1 MGGDTMQSYIDELD
15 RSIFNF
21 VEYEGYDDRY
31 PSLSMQSFP
40 PEFYDELRHASRRLF
55 QIFNKAAKVFQ
66 MAPDNFARDMDMPE
80 NLIPYL
86 HKSNALGLPT
96 WLSRFDFVL
105 DTSGGLRMVELNA
118 DTPCF
123 LIESYYANEIA
134 ANFVGRDNPNKAS
147 REELRL
153 FLKRMYNAVIVSKYG
168 KAQYENLL
176 TNGGLPKEPFVFSC
190 FHDYFED
197 YGTTQ
202 FLMKELKAACPNADT
217 RFLSFYDLKID
228 DDGIPLEDGQHATA
242 LYRLHPMELL
252 IDELTPDDEPLGE
265 MFLDLYE
272 DNKFAL
278 FNPPEAIIL
287 QNKSFMSLVY
297 ALYLTE
303 QFYSKPDRDIIERY
317 LTPSYFESDF
327 SSLADGNYIQKEIW
341 GREGRHIQVV
351 QKQGDEA
358 ILQMEKLVD
367 NYDDI
372 VCRDS
377 KKIMYQDFIKQKHF
391 THTVDGGTKEGFLT
405 LSCFMLGDQA
415 SAVGCRFSPE
425 EIAGTE
431 AYYVP
436 LVID

>member
-55 QIFNKAAKVFQ
+55 QIFCKAAKVFQ

-153 FLKRMYNAVIVSKYG
+153 FLKRMYNAVIASKYG

-228 DDGIPLEDGQHATA
+228 DDGIPLEDGQYATA

-272 DNKFAL
+272 NNKFAL

>member
-1 MGGDTMQSYIDELD
+1 MQSYIDELD

-55 QIFNKAAKVFQ
+55 QIFCKAAKVFQ

-134 ANFVGRDNPNKAS
+134 ANFVGKDNPNKAS

-153 FLKRMYNAVIVSKYG
+153 FLKRMYNAVIASKYG

-228 DDGIPLEDGQHATA
+228 DDGIPLEDGQYATA

-358 ILQMEKLVD
+358 ILQMEKLVE

>member
-55 QIFNKAAKVFQ
+55 QIFCKAAKVFQ

-134 ANFVGRDNPNKAS
+134 ANFVGIDNPNKES

-153 FLKRMYNAVIVSKYG
+153 FLKRMYNAVIASKYG

-176 TNGGLPKEPFVFSC
+176 TNGGLPKEPIVFSC

-351 QKQGDEA
+351 QKQGNEA

>member
-55 QIFNKAAKVFQ
+55 QIFCKAAKVFQ

-134 ANFVGRDNPNKAS
+134 ANFVGRDNPNKES

-153 FLKRMYNAVIVSKYG
+153 FLKRMYNAVIASKYG

-228 DDGIPLEDGQHATA
+228 DDGIPLEDGQYATA

-272 DNKFAL
+272 NNKFAL

-367 NYDDI
+367 NYEDI

-391 THTVDGGTKEGFLT
+391 THTVDGGTEEGFLT

>member
-55 QIFNKAAKVFQ
+55 QIFCKAAKVFQ

-105 DTSGGLRMVELNA
+105 DTSVGLRMVELNA

-134 ANFVGRDNPNKAS
+134 ANFVGRDNPNKES

-153 FLKRMYNAVIVSKYG
+153 FLKRMYNAVIASKYG

>member
-55 QIFNKAAKVFQ
+55 QIFCKAAKVFQ

-134 ANFVGRDNPNKAS
+134 ANFVGRDNPNKES

-153 FLKRMYNAVIVSKYG
+153 FLKRMYNAVIASKYG

-176 TNGGLPKEPFVFSC
+176 MNGGLPKEPFVFSC

>member
-21 VEYEGYDDRY
+21 VEYEGYADRY

-55 QIFNKAAKVFQ
+55 QIFYKAAKVFQ

-153 FLKRMYNAVIVSKYG
+153 FLKRMYNAVVASKYG
-168 KAQYENLL
+168 KAQYENLI

-190 FHDYFED
+190 FYDYFED

-358 ILQMEKLVD
+358 ILQMKKLVD

>member
-55 QIFNKAAKVFQ
+55 QIFCKAAKVFQ

-134 ANFVGRDNPNKAS
+134 ANFVGRDNPNKES

-153 FLKRMYNAVIVSKYG
+153 FLKRMYNAVIASKYG

-176 TNGGLPKEPFVFSC
+176 TNGGLPKEPIVFSC

-351 QKQGDEA
+351 QKQGNEA

>member
-1 MGGDTMQSYIDELD
+1 MQSYIDELD

-55 QIFNKAAKVFQ
+55 QIFCKAAKVFQ

-123 LIESYYANEIA
+123 FIESYYANEIA
-134 ANFVGRDNPNKAS
+134 ANFVGRDNPNKES

-153 FLKRMYNAVIVSKYG
+153 FLKRMYNAVIASKYG

>member
-55 QIFNKAAKVFQ
+55 QIFCKAAKVFQ

-134 ANFVGRDNPNKAS
+134 ANFVGRDNPNKES

-153 FLKRMYNAVIVSKYG
+153 FLKRMYNAVIASKYG

-358 ILQMEKLVD
+358 ILQMKKLVD

>member
-1 MGGDTMQSYIDELD
+1 MKSYIDEFD
-15 RSIFNF
+15 RNIFNF

-31 PSLSMQSFP
+31 PSLSMQAFSAD
-40 PEFYDELRHASRRLF
+40 FYDEIRHASRRLF
-55 QIFNKAAKVFQ
+55 QIFCKVAKVFQ
-66 MAPDNFARDMDMPE
+66 MAPDDFARNMDMPE

-105 DTSGGLRMVELNA
+105 DVNGNLRMVELNA

-134 ANFVGRDNPNKAS
+134 ANYVGRKHPNKAC
-147 REELRL
+147 REELRI
-153 FLKRMYNAVIVSKYG
+153 FLKRMYNAVLSAKYG
-168 KAQYENLL
+168 RDVYESMIA
-176 TNGGLPKEPFVFSC
+176 NGGCPSKEPFVFSC

-202 FLMKELKAACPNADT
+202 FLMNELKSACLEADT
-217 RFLSFYDLKID
+217 RFLSFYDMKID
-228 DDGIPLEDGQHATA
+228 DDGIPLADGSHATL

-252 IDELTPDDEPLGE
+252 IDEQTPDNEPLGE

-272 DNKFAL
+272 ENRFAL
-278 FNPPEAIIL
+278 FNPPESIIL

-303 QFYSKPDRDIIERY
+303 QFFTKPDRDIIERY
-317 LTPSYFESDF
+317 LAPSYFENDF
-327 SSLADGNYIQKEIW
+327 SSLDDGLYIQKEIW
-341 GREGRHIQVV
+341 GREGRHVQVV
-351 QKQGDEA
+351 QKCGDTSE
-358 ILQMEKLVD
+358 LYMEKLVD

-377 KKIMYQDFIKQKHF
+377 KKVMYQDFIQQKRF
-391 THTVDGGTKEGFLT
+391 THTVDSGTKDGFLT
-405 LSCFMLGDQA
+405 VSCFMLGDQA

-431 AYYVP
+431 AYFVP
-436 LVID
+436 LLIE

>member
-55 QIFNKAAKVFQ
+55 QIFCKAAKVFQ

-134 ANFVGRDNPNKAS
+134 ANFVGRDNPNKES

-153 FLKRMYNAVIVSKYG
+153 FLKRMYNAVIASKYG

-217 RFLSFYDLKID
+217 RFLPSLYSYDLSC
-228 DDGIPLEDGQHATA
+228 LVSS
-242 LYRLHPMELL
+242 
-252 IDELTPDDEPLGE
+252 
-265 MFLDLYE
+265 
-272 DNKFAL
+272 NS
-278 FNPPEAIIL
+278 IIL
-287 QNKSFMSLVY
+287 FK
-297 ALYLTE
+297 THG
-303 QFYSKPDRDIIERY
+303 DR
-317 LTPSYFESDF
+317 
-327 SSLADGNYIQKEIW
+327 N
-341 GREGRHIQVV
+341 
-351 QKQGDEA
+351 
-358 ILQMEKLVD
+358 
-367 NYDDI
+367 N
-372 VCRDS
+372 
-377 KKIMYQDFIKQKHF
+377 
-391 THTVDGGTKEGFLT
+391 
-405 LSCFMLGDQA
+405 
-415 SAVGCRFSPE
+415 
-425 EIAGTE
+425 
-431 AYYVP
+431 
-436 LVID
+436 

>member
-1 MGGDTMQSYIDELD
+1 MQSYIDELD

-55 QIFNKAAKVFQ
+55 QIFCKAAKVFQ

-134 ANFVGRDNPNKAS
+134 ANFVGRDNPNKES

-153 FLKRMYNAVIVSKYG
+153 FLKRMYNAVIASKYG

-176 TNGGLPKEPFVFSC
+176 RNGGLPKEPFVFSC

>member
-55 QIFNKAAKVFQ
+55 QIFCKAAKVFQ

-134 ANFVGRDNPNKAS
+134 ANFVGRDNPNKES

-153 FLKRMYNAVIVSKYG
+153 FLKRMYNAVIASKYG

-391 THTVDGGTKEGFLT
+391 IHTVDGGTKEGFLT

>member
-55 QIFNKAAKVFQ
+55 QIFCKAAKVFQ

-153 FLKRMYNAVIVSKYG
+153 FLKRMYNAVIASKYG

-228 DDGIPLEDGQHATA
+228 DDGIPLEDGQYATA

-272 DNKFAL
+272 NNKFAL

-358 ILQMEKLVD
+358 ILQMEKLVE

>member
-1 MGGDTMQSYIDELD
+1 MQSYIDELD

-278 FNPPEAIIL
+278 FNPPESIIL

-377 KKIMYQDFIKQKHF
+377 KKIMYQDFIKQKYF

>member
-1 MGGDTMQSYIDELD
+1 MKSYIDKLD
-15 RSIFNF
+15 RHIFNF
-21 VEYEGYDDRY
+21 VEYEGYNDRY

-40 PEFYDELRHASRRLF
+40 QEFYDEIRHASRRLF
-55 QIFNKAAKVFQ
+55 QIFCKAAKVFQ
-66 MAPDNFARDMDMPE
+66 MAPNDFARNMDMPE

-105 DTSGGLRMVELNA
+105 DIEGNLRMVELNA

-123 LIESYYANEIA
+123 LIESYYANKIA
-134 ANFVGRDNPNKAS
+134 ANYVGKENPNVNGV
-147 REELRL
+147 EELHI
-153 FLKRMYNAVIVSKYG
+153 FLKRMYNAVLSAKYG
-168 KAQYENLL
+168 KTQYESMAASGIFPSN
-176 TNGGLPKEPFVFSC
+176 EPFAFSC

-202 FLMKELKAACPNADT
+202 FLMNEFQRAIPTADAQ
-217 RFLSFYDLKID
+217 FMSFYDMQID
-228 DDGIPLEDGQHATA
+228 DDGILLPDGRHGTA

-252 IDELTPDDEPLGE
+252 IDEETPDGEPLGE

-272 DNKFAL
+272 TDKFAL
-278 FNPPEAIIL
+278 FNPPESIIL

-297 ALYLTE
+297 ALYVTD
-303 QFYSKPDRDIIERY
+303 QFFTKPDRDIIERY

-327 SSLADGNYIQKEIW
+327 SSLDDGLYIQKEIW
-341 GREGRHIQVV
+341 GREGRHVQVIEKNGN
-351 QKQGDEA
+351 QSN
-358 ILQMEKLVD
+358 LYMEKLVD

-377 KKIMYQDFIKQKHF
+377 RKVMYQDFVQQKRF
-391 THTVDGGTKEGFLT
+391 SHTVDSGVKEGFLT

-425 EIAGTE
+425 AIAGTE
-431 AYYVP
+431 AYFVP
-436 LVID
+436 LLVE

>member
-1 MGGDTMQSYIDELD
+1 MQSYIDELD

-55 QIFNKAAKVFQ
+55 QIFCKAAKVFQ

-134 ANFVGRDNPNKAS
+134 ANFVGKDNPNKAS

-358 ILQMEKLVD
+358 ILQMKKLVD

>member
-1 MGGDTMQSYIDELD
+1 MGGDTMESYIDELD

-55 QIFNKAAKVFQ
+55 QIFCKAAKVFQ

-123 LIESYYANEIA
+123 LIESYYTNEIA

-153 FLKRMYNAVIVSKYG
+153 FLKRMYNAVIASKYG

-391 THTVDGGTKEGFLT
+391 THTVDGGTKDGFLT

>member
-1 MGGDTMQSYIDELD
+1 MQSYIDELD

-55 QIFNKAAKVFQ
+55 QIFCKAAKVFQ

-134 ANFVGRDNPNKAS
+134 ANFVGRDNPNKES

-153 FLKRMYNAVIVSKYG
+153 FLKRMYNAVIASKYG

-377 KKIMYQDFIKQKHF
+377 KKIMYQDFIEQKHF

>member
-55 QIFNKAAKVFQ
+55 QIFCKAAKVFQ

-134 ANFVGRDNPNKAS
+134 ANFVGRDNPNKES

-153 FLKRMYNAVIVSKYG
+153 FLKRMYNAVIASKYG

-176 TNGGLPKEPFVFSC
+176 TNGGLSKEPFVFSC